1 MRLLDAVR
9 QALAF
14 YSEAVVHRGDLDFAS
29 GQVFDRVVRA
39 MMALMHLF
47 SRATE
52 RKAHQLV
59 AEADAEHGLAG
70 FHQRLNG
77 GHSVF
82 AGRRRV
88 TRAVAEEDAIGIVRE
103 NILRARRGRNNRYP
117 RTLPRKLAL
126 FFVVLADLIWLV
138 FNLFMI
144 RVSIEYLGVLW
155 ERTST
160 SPSLGID
167 MVWPESIVLIGFVL
181 MTLRLVQIYVLWYA
195 NGCTELPGVSAEYQT
210 D

>member
-1 MRLLDAVR
+1 MARTLRFLDRHFEAIIACFCLAAVACFVFLQVVLRYGFNSALTWTEELSGFAMVWAVYMGAALAVR
-9 QALAF
+9 ERF
-14 YSEAVVHRGDLDFAS
+14 HIRI
-29 GQVFDRVVRA
+29 
-39 MMALMHLF
+39 MA
-47 SRATE
+47 
-52 RKAHQLV
+52 
-59 AEADAEHGLAG
+59 
-70 FHQRLNG
+70 
-77 GHSVF
+77 
-82 AGRRRV
+82 
-88 TRAVAEEDAIGIVRE
+88 GIV
-103 NILRARRGRNNRYP
+103 A
-117 RTLPRKLAL
+117 LPRKLAL